1 MKQYSSVVARDL
13 SFTYAKRYIEDNKGY
28 TFISR
33 PEWEGFHFIDI
44 KGRWCTYTKN
54 GEVIVDVPLEAVQKQ
69 DERGWMIVKPSYF
82 TLNDLDD
89 YLDWDNM

>member
-33 PEWEGFHFIDI
+33 PEWDGFHFISKD
-44 KGRWCTYTKN
+44 GLWCIYTKEGKLLVN
-54 GEVIVDVPLEAVQKQ
+54 VPLEVVQKQ
-69 DERGWMIVKPSYF
+69 NERGWMIVKPSYF

-89 YLDWDNM
+89 YLD

>member
-54 GEVIVDVPLEAVQKQ
+54 GEGRVDVPLEAVQKQ
-69 DERGWMIVKPSYF
+69 DERGWMIVKIREDVIDDII
-82 TLNDLDD
+82 DL
-89 YLDWDNM
+89 LDEDNL

>member
-1 MKQYSSVVARDL
+1 MKQYNSIIAKDL

-33 PEWEGFHFIDI
+33 PEWEGFYFIDI

-54 GEVIVDVPLEAVQKQ
+54 GKIVVDVPLEAVQKQ

>member
-33 PEWEGFHFIDI
+33 PEWEGFHFSDI
-44 KGRWCTYTKN
+44 KGRWCTYTKS
-54 GEVIVDVPLEAVQKQ
+54 G
-69 DERGWMIVKPSYF
+69 
-82 TLNDLDD
+82 
-89 YLDWDNM
+89 

>member
-33 PEWEGFHFIDI
+33 PEWDGFHFISKD
-44 KGRWCTYTKN
+44 GLWCIYTKE
-54 GEVIVDVPLEAVQKQ
+54 GKLLVDIPLEAIQKQ
-69 DERGWMIVKPSYF
+69 NERGWMIVKPSYF

-89 YLDWDNM
+89 FLDWDNM

>member
-33 PEWEGFHFIDI
+33 PEWEGVLFIS
-44 KGRWCTYTKN
+44 KQGEWCIYTKN
-54 GEVIVDVPLEAVQKQ
+54 NELIKNVPLEAIQCQ
-69 DERGWMIVKPSYF
+69 DKRGWIIVKIKEDVVDDII
-82 TLNDLDD
+82 DL
-89 YLDWDNM
+89 LDEDNL

>member
-1 MKQYSSVVARDL
+1 MKQYSSVIARDL

-33 PEWEGFHFIDI
+33 PEWDGFHFISKD
-44 KGRWCTYTKN
+44 GLWCIYTKE
-54 GEVIVDVPLEAVQKQ
+54 GKLLVDVPLEVVQKQ
-69 DERGWMIVKPSYF
+69 NERGWMIVKPSYF

>member
-1 MKQYSSVVARDL
+1 MKQYSSVVAKDL

-33 PEWEGFHFIDI
+33 PEWEGIHFIS
-44 KGRWCTYTKN
+44 KQGEWCIYTKS
-54 GEVIVDVPLEAVQKQ
+54 GELIVDVPLEAVQKQ
-69 DERGWMIVKPSYF
+69 NERGWMIVKPSYF